1 MKWMKC
7 EVSDILGNELPISL
21 QTNRFDH
28 HFISPGPNGLLVKQ
42 VFTSPWDYEDRDL
55 LAISISSLPLPY
67 FSNSIQTRSLVHLV
81 VDYQQ
86 EIIRVV
92 RCQNLKSFPSTLCQ
106 LHFPSQVLQN
116 LFTCESIE
124 VFVIA
129 DQDLQVLPR
138 LDICF
143 GLLLVNGSDVVDQV
157 YPNEVLLAVFGQYVI
172 ENRYDSLEVLHVD
185 LVVDQQNQSSLE
197 LLLLPYVF

>member
-1 MKWMKC
+1 M
-7 EVSDILGNELPISL
+7 
-21 QTNRFDH
+21 
-28 HFISPGPNGLLVKQ
+28 
-42 VFTSPWDYEDRDL
+42 
-55 LAISISSLPLPY
+55 
-67 FSNSIQTRSLVHLV
+67 
-81 VDYQQ
+81 
-86 EIIRVV
+86 
-92 RCQNLKSFPSTLCQ
+92 
-106 LHFPSQVLQN
+106 
-116 LFTCESIE
+116 
-124 VFVIA
+124 FVIA